1 MVNVLI
7 LREFEIL
14 KNFWY
19 NIYIGYERDLNIVY
33 TVRFKAGLAIGVG
46 EIVTGGV
53 RNIFIVVF
61 LKILWYNIYTKNEK
75 EINKNE
81 RTTYQT

>member
-53 RNIFIVVF
+53 RIIFIVVF
-61 LKILWYNIYTKNEK
+61 LKNLWYNIYTKNEK

-81 RTTYQT
+81 RTTHQT